1 MSDNSRAALLA
12 LISVALMSL
21 AWAVTKAA
29 VVEYHVLQVLFFRQ
43 AIVLSSTLP
52 QIKRHFPES
61 LKTKQPLLHGL
72 RLIGAFVGL
81 SCSIWAVSLLPLTTA
96 TTLGFSQTFFM
107 AILAALFLSEH
118 VGIHRIGAIT
128 VGFIG
133 VLIVVRPGGEG
144 LASIGVLAAIAGAL
158 GAAVAFTCVKTLSQT
173 ESTATLLAYQTIVI
187 GSVAATSML
196 WFWKTP
202 DLSGWLLLMGVGL
215 LSAPAQW
222 IGVTAVRLG
231 ESSLLA
237 NIQYSKLI
245 YAGILGYLF
254 FNEVPDRFTVL
265 GACVII
271 ASAFYIFHREATRA
285 RGERVKTNY

>member
-12 LISVALMSL
+12 LISVALMSI

-29 VVEYHVLQVLFFRQ
+29 VVDYHVLQVLFFRQ
-43 AIVLSSTLP
+43 AIVLTSTLP
-52 QIKRHFPES
+52 EIKKHFPNS
-61 LKTKQPLLHGL
+61 LKTKQPVLHSI

-96 TTLGFSQTFFM
+96 TILSFSQTFFM

-118 VGIHRIGAIT
+118 VGIHRIGAIA

-144 LASIGVLAAIAGAL
+144 FGSLGTFVAITGAM
-158 GAAVAFTCVKTLSQT
+158 GAAVAFTSVKHLSQT
-173 ESTATLLAYQTIVI
+173 ESTATLLAFQTIVI
-187 GSVAATSML
+187 GGIAAVSMV

-202 DLSGWLLLMGVGL
+202 DLTGWMLLLGVGL

-254 FNEVPDRFTVL
+254 FNEVPDGYTVL

-271 ASAFYIFHREATRA
+271 ASAFYIFHREAARA
-285 RGERVKTNY
+285 RGDIK